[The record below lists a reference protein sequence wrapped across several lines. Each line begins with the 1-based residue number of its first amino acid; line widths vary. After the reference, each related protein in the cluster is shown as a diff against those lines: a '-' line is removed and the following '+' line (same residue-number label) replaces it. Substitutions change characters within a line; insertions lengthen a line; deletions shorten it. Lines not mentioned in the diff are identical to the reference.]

1 MVVLSI
7 ITLRRGLEPAWARG
21 AGKNWL
27 ERDSLLGRDAQEAD
41 QAWCL
46 GTSGNLLHRCLDD

>member
-27 ERDSLLGRDAQEAD
+27 EKDSAGAGCPRGRSGLVSGH
-41 QAWCL
+41 AWQPAAPL
-46 GTSGNLLHRCLDD
+46 SR